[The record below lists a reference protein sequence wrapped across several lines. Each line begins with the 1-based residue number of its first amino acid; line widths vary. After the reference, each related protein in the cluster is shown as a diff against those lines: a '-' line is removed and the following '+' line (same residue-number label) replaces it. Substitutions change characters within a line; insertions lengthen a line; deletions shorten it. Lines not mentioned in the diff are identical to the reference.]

1 MQLEI
6 LTPDRKLFEGD
17 VTSVKVPGSKG
28 QFEVL
33 KNHAPIISSLEKE
46 GKVRVITSDNKTV
59 YFDVKGGVIEVL
71 KDKVIILSVKVLSL
85 TVCL

>member
-6 LTPDRKLFEGD
+6 LTPDRKLFEGE

-46 GKVRVITSDNKTV
+46 GKVRVITSDNKTLH
-59 YFDVKGGVIEVL
+59 FDVKGGVIEVL
-71 KDKVIILSVKVLSL
+71 KDKVIIL
-85 TVCL
+85 TEA

>member
-6 LTPDRKLFEGD
+6 LTPDRKLFEGE

-46 GKVRVITSDNKTV
+46 GKVRVITSDNKAV

-71 KDKVIILSVKVLSL
+71 KDKVIIL
-85 TVCL
+85 TEA

>member
-6 LTPDRKLFEGD
+6 LTPDRKLFEGE

-33 KNHAPIISSLEKE
+33 KNHAPIISALEKE

-71 KDKVIILSVKVLSL
+71 KDKVIIL
-85 TVCL
+85 TEA

>member
-17 VTSVKVPGSKG
+17 VTSVRVPGSKG

-33 KNHAPIISSLEKE
+33 KNHAPIISALEKE

-71 KDKVIILSVKVLSL
+71 KDKVIIL
-85 TVCL
+85 TEA

>member
-6 LTPDRKLFEGD
+6 LTPDRKLFEGE
-17 VTSVKVPGSKG
+17 VISVKVPGSKG

-46 GKVRVITSDNKTV
+46 GRVRVITSDNKTV

-71 KDKVIILSVKVLSL
+71 KDKVIIL
-85 TVCL
+85 TEA

>member
-71 KDKVIILSVKVLSL
+71 KDKVIIL
-85 TVCL
+85 TEA

>member
-6 LTPDRKLFEGD
+6 LTPDRKLFEGEI
-17 VTSVKVPGSKG
+17 TSVKVPGSKG

-71 KDKVIILSVKVLSL
+71 KDKVIIL
-85 TVCL
+85 TEA

>member
-46 GKVRVITSDNKTV
+46 GKVRVITADNKTV

-71 KDKVIILSVKVLSL
+71 KDKVIIL
-85 TVCL
+85 TEA

>member
-17 VTSVKVPGSKG
+17 VTSVKVPGAKG

-46 GKVRVITSDNKTV
+46 GKVRVITADNKTV

-71 KDKVIILSVKVLSL
+71 KDKVIIL
-85 TVCL
+85 TEA

>member
-1 MQLEI
+1 MHLEI

-33 KNHAPIISSLEKE
+33 KNHAPIISSLEV
-46 GKVRVITSDNKTV
+46 GQVRVITGENKTV
-59 YFDVKGGVIEVL
+59 LFDIKGGVIEVL
-71 KDKVIILSVKVLSL
+71 KDKVILL
-85 TVCL
+85 TEA